1 MKRFSQWGAR
11 LFFSATVAFSVPSIY
26 GDGGLLRPKPF
37 WKGLVLTA
45 AAVVGK
51 LVVGLFAGPPLT
63 LSGFSKLGWAM
74 NGRGEFSFFIAQ
86 ESSEQ
91 GILTAE
97 DYSAVVWA
105 LLLSSTAAPIAFR
118 RALAAGRRAEAEA
131 AATSGNNDGE
141 ADGGSENAVLREI
154 KAEDGG
160 AALGRGSRGG
170 EDAPALAES

>member
-1 MKRFSQWGAR
+1 M
-11 LFFSATVAFSVPSIY
+11 PSIY

-37 WKGLVLTA
+37 WKGLILTA

-86 ESSEQ
+86 ESSDQ

-131 AATSGNNDGE
+131 EAAATSGNDGVE
-141 ADGGSENAVLREI
+141 ADRGSGNDVLREI
-154 KAEDGG
+154 KAEGGG
-160 AALGRGSRGG
+160 AALGRGSRDG
-170 EDAPALAES
+170 EGAPALAES